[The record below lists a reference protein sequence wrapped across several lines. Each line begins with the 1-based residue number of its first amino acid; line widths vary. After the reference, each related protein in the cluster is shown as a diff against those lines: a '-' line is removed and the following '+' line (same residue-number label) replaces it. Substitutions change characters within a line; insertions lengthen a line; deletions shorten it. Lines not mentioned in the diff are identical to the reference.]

1 MYSED
6 IMTLKP
12 SDIETN
18 RWKMT
23 NGTSLIQ
30 HIVHKFRKRLT
41 GYMIASDTRLK
52 DPGDDI
58 KYHPVFRWVGKE
70 LAIENTDTFTEKDVL
85 SETTQSDFWRSI
97 SNGNGMGLQAQ
108 GNRLVPGRT

>member
-1 MYSED
+1 MENDEWNVTHTTHRPQVQKKIDGVYDRIRHE
-6 IMTLKP
+6 
-12 SDIETN
+12 IEKS
-18 RWKMT
+18 R
-23 NGTSLIQ
+23 
-30 HIVHKFRKRLT
+30 RR
-41 GYMIASDTRLK
+41 Y
-52 DPGDDI
+52 

-70 LAIENTDTFTEKDVL
+70 LAIENTDTFTEKEVL